1 MSEQYRYPSNDPFL
15 QSRQS
20 VVLHKRNG
28 EFFEVV
34 FFFVIIFQ
42 KMKKYFFLHTVT

>member
-1 MSEQYRYPSNDPFL
+1 MSEQYRYPPNDHFL

-20 VVLHKRNG
+20 DILHKRHG
-28 EFFEVV
+28 KFLKVV

-42 KMKKYFFLHTVT
+42 KMKKIFFLHTVT